1 MPSLSFKDFDLNQTT
16 ITGRRNPVVELDA
29 FKIQYKI
36 DPETKQR
43 TTEPDRYIVDIV
55 ARNRVQSVKLPLDVV
70 KEATATQI
78 TDALKARKIVKVNFG
93 VNASTLRGR
102 CYALISNGQLVQG
115 VSCTATEFNLVS
127 IDEPEIDDF
136 DDYAIELD

>member
-16 ITGRRNPVVELDA
+16 ITGRRKPVVELDA

-55 ARNRVQSVKLPLDVV
+55 ARNRVQ
-70 KEATATQI
+70 
-78 TDALKARKIVKVNFG
+78 
-93 VNASTLRGR
+93 
-102 CYALISNGQLVQG
+102 
-115 VSCTATEFNLVS
+115 
-127 IDEPEIDDF
+127 
-136 DDYAIELD
+136 